1 MFLSYMTKEIFM
13 IDKLGNLLIKE
24 EILTQNDY
32 NKAIEIKDKT
42 KMELIDIFL
51 ENNFVERNV
60 LFKVIKDFF
69 NIESI
74 ELDNLVIDTNIIKLL
89 PKKIAKKYNIIPFA
103 LKDKKVCIAMV
114 NPLNEAIIEDVR
126 FITNREIIPYI
137 EKKNRII
144 YAIENYYDNEIT
156 KEDLKRFNKEH
167 MSNEKTLNIS
177 KEFSKHEIENSPIVR
192 ITNSIICGAINE
204 NASDIHFEP
213 FEDKVN
219 IRYRIDGVLKV
230 KNKIIKEIYPAV
242 CTRLKIMSDMDI
254 SKKLVPQDGKF
265 EFKEDNKKLDCRISS
280 IPTIYGEKIV
290 IRILYKENE
299 DISIKF
305 LNLSNDEHILIN
317 KIVHHSNG
325 IVLVTGPT
333 GSGKTTTLYALLN
346 EINSEERNLITIEN
360 PVEYTIKG
368 INQVNVNYKAGLNFA
383 VGLRSILRQDP
394 DIIMV
399 GEIRDEETAEI
410 AVKAAITGH
419 LVFSTLHTNSAAS
432 AIERLKNMNVA
443 SYLTS
448 DALVAVI
455 AQRLIRK
462 ICPYCKEEYFPNTEE
477 REFFGVNNH
486 YKLYKGRGCRRCNN
500 TGFKGRRA
508 VFEIMYINSG
518 HKKLINGN
526 KSIEEIREYSITHG
540 MNTLRDRCKELVING
555 TTTFEEMMKVAYENL

>member
-1 MFLSYMTKEIFM
+1 M

-24 EILTQNDY
+24 RILTQNDY
-32 NKAIEIKDKT
+32 NKALEIKDKT
-42 KMELIDIFL
+42 KLDLIEIFL
-51 ENNFVERNV
+51 ENNFVERNI

-69 NIESI
+69 NIERI

-89 PKKIAKKYNIIPFA
+89 SKEIAKKYNIIPFGF
-103 LKDKKVCIAMV
+103 KDKKVCIAMV
-114 NPLNEAIIEDVR
+114 NPLNEGIIEDIR
-126 FITNREIIPYI
+126 FITNKQVIPYI
-137 EKKNRII
+137 ERKNRII
-144 YAIENYYDNEIT
+144 YAIESYYDNEIT
-156 KEDLKRFNKEH
+156 KEALKKFNKEH
-167 MSNEKTLNIS
+167 MSNEKVLNIS

-192 ITNSIICGAINE
+192 ITNSIIGGAISE

-265 EFKEDNKKLDCRISS
+265 EFKLDNKKVDCRISS

-305 LNLSNDEHILIN
+305 LNLSKDEGVLIN

-346 EINSEERNLITIEN
+346 EINSEERNIITIEN

-383 VGLRSILRQDP
+383 AGLRSILRQDP

-419 LVFSTLHTNSAAS
+419 LVFSTLHTNSAPS
-432 AIERLKNMNVA
+432 AIERLKNMNVP

-455 AQRLIRK
+455 AQRLIRE
-462 ICPYCKEEYFPNTEE
+462 ICPYCKEEYFPNVEE
-477 REFFGVNNH
+477 REFLGVNNY
-486 YKLYKGRGCRRCNN
+486 YKLYRGRGCVRCNN

-508 VFEIMYINSG
+508 VFEIMYMNSG

-526 KSIEEIREYSITHG
+526 KSIEEIREYSIADG

-555 TTTFEEMMKVAYENL
+555 TTTFEEMMKVAYEDL